1 MVPGFNQDLEKGLD
15 ALVNQWFRWL
25 TSTSKQCSLSMQN
38 DRLHLNDLVE
48 TLDLV
53 DSELSTLKHTDGK
66 MLEALKKETNMA
78 AGSFNGIETNE
89 DHKAD
94 PSLRVVLCDRM
105 RAAVRDSFKHIR
117 DSKTVRAGQ
126 VFQHSEILLVPED
139 EIADFGNKEIKFFI
153 IAWLY
158 Q

>member
-1 MVPGFNQDLEKGLD
+1 
-15 ALVNQWFRWL
+15 
-25 TSTSKQCSLSMQN
+25 
-38 DRLHLNDLVE
+38 
-48 TLDLV
+48 
-53 DSELSTLKHTDGK
+53 
-66 MLEALKKETNMA
+66 MLEALKKDTNEA

-94 PSLRVVLCDRM
+94 STLRVVMCDRM

-117 DSKTVRAGQ
+117 DSETLPAGQ